1 MTIVIAALSI
11 ALLISLTV
19 NVQLN
24 STKNQYRNKVLRND
38 GKNLVLVAKLW
49 KEIETYKH
57 ANFKNQKLIEELITT
72 NQAQAKKIRDLKD
85 RISF

>member
-1 MTIVIAALSI
+1 MTIVIVTLSI
-11 ALLISLTV
+11 TLLISLAV

-38 GKNLVLVAKLW
+38 GKSLVLVTKLW
-49 KEIETYKH
+49 KEIEDYKH
-57 ANFKNQKLIEELITT
+57 ANYKNQEMIEELIKT
-72 NQAQAKKIRDLKD
+72 NQGQAQKIQELKN

>member
-1 MTIVIAALSI
+1 MTIVIVTLSI
-11 ALLISLTV
+11 ALLISLAV

-38 GKNLVLVAKLW
+38 GKSLVLVAKLW
-49 KEIETYKH
+49 KEIEDYKH
-57 ANFKNQKLIEELITT
+57 ANYKNQEMIEELIKT
-72 NQAQAKKIRDLKD
+72 NQGQAQKIQELKN

>member
-1 MTIVIAALSI
+1 MTIVIATLSI
-11 ALLISLTV
+11 ALLISLAV

-38 GKNLVLVAKLW
+38 GKNLVLVTKLW
-49 KEIETYKH
+49 KEIEKYKY

-72 NQAQAKKIRDLKD
+72 NHEQAQKIHELKG

>member
-11 ALLISLTV
+11 ALLISLAV

-24 STKNQYRNKVLRND
+24 SIKNQYRNKVLRNN
-38 GKNLVLVAKLW
+38 GKNLVLATKLW
-49 KEIETYKH
+49 KEIEAYKH

-72 NQAQAKKIRDLKD
+72 NHEQAQKIHDLKN

>member
-1 MTIVIAALSI
+1 MTIVIATLSI

-38 GKNLVLVAKLW
+38 GKSLVLVTKLW
-49 KEIETYKH
+49 KEIEDYKH
-57 ANFKNQKLIEELITT
+57 ANYKNQEMIEELIKT
-72 NQAQAKKIRDLKD
+72 NQGQAQKIQELKN

>member
-11 ALLISLTV
+11 ALLISLAV

-24 STKNQYRNKVLRND
+24 SIKNQYRNKVLRNN
-38 GKNLVLVAKLW
+38 GNNLVLVTKLW

-72 NQAQAKKIRDLKD
+72 NHEQAQKIHDLKG
-85 RISF
+85 RITF

>member
-11 ALLISLTV
+11 ALLISLAV

-38 GKNLVLVAKLW
+38 GKSLVLVTKLW
-49 KEIETYKH
+49 KEIEDYKH
-57 ANFKNQKLIEELITT
+57 ANYKNQEMIEELIKT
-72 NQAQAKKIRDLKD
+72 NQGQAQKIQELKN